1 MREKRIS
8 YIMQYMKTL
17 VEIYDNEQPLNIL
30 TSFNKK
36 PEKVIFL
43 YDKSQEEMIH
53 NAIVEKYIDAEV
65 EYILNKDIDIDN
77 LLKEV
82 EDVAID
88 VHGGNDLLIAKISQ
102 YGKDNHCELYY
113 PDIYERKMV
122 VMKDDT
128 SIAEDLKIPKLKV
141 NDVIELYGG
150 SIRNLPE
157 IEYDDRGREAVNA
170 CMEIKRKNNKRWVS
184 FCKLLSGLSKKY
196 MNAKDWYVDNNT
208 YQQYRGIFEELNC
221 IFNISDEKGK
231 KKIGFK
237 DDNYRILVTDTGV
250 PFEYDT
256 YYQLKDSEYF
266 DDVDIRVNID
276 WNGAE
281 FNKEDPNSE
290 LDVVATKD
298 SRLISISCKAGKYD
312 QQAIY
317 EVKANAEKF
326 GGKLAIP
333 VLCTDLNIRHP
344 ELVKKA
350 NEIDVLLVEYKQ
362 MWDKEF
368 VRELQKWMETH

>member
-1 MREKRIS
+1 
-8 YIMQYMKTL
+8 MKTL
-17 VEIYDNEQPLNIL
+17 IEIYDNEQLLNIL

-43 YDKSQEEMIH
+43 YDKSQENIIH
-53 NAIVEKYIDAEV
+53 NAIVEKYVDAEV
-65 EYILNKDIDIDN
+65 EYILNKDSKLDN
-77 LLKEV
+77 LLKNE
-82 EDVAID
+82 EDIAFD
-88 VHGGNDLLIAKISQ
+88 VHGGNDLLIAEISQ
-102 YGKDNHCELYY
+102 YAKENHYDLYY
-113 PDIYERKMV
+113 PDIENSKIV
-122 VMKDDT
+122 IMKDGEST
-128 SIAEDLKIPKLKV
+128 SEDLNMPKLKV
-141 NDVIELYGG
+141 SEIVELYGG
-150 SIRNLPE
+150 SVRNLPE
-157 IEYDDRGREAVNA
+157 IEFDDRGREVVDT

-184 FCKLLSGLSKKY
+184 FCKVMSGLNKKY
-196 MNAKDWYVDNNT
+196 LNAKDWYVDNNT
-208 YQQYRGIFEELNC
+208 YQQFRGIFEELNC
-221 IFNISDEKGK
+221 VFNISDEKGK

-298 SRLISISCKAGKYD
+298 SRLISISCKSGKYD

-326 GGKLAIP
+326 GGQLAIA
-333 VLCTDLNIRHP
+333 VLCTDLNIKHP

-368 VRELQKWMETH
+368 VQELQKWMETH